1 MPPSRWAE
9 SHLKTLERLNTATFP
24 DGLTRST
31 TKLRI
36 LGVAIWL
43 NVGPQVILL
52 VAQAARGRP
61 SVGAVRDAA
70 GGEPPLGG
78 LGVYAAAL
86 GQVVD
91 SDAGP
96 HHRL

>member
-1 MPPSRWAE
+1 MPPNRWAE

-43 NVGPQVILL
+43 NVGPQVNGQPCSLTMPKAVLTAIK
-52 VAQAARGRP
+52 VTPTQIRGCSVRP
-61 SVGAVRDAA
+61 SPNTLSPFPVRS
-70 GGEPPLGG
+70 G
-78 LGVYAAAL
+78 
-86 GQVVD
+86 
-91 SDAGP
+91 SDDKIS
-96 HHRL
+96 